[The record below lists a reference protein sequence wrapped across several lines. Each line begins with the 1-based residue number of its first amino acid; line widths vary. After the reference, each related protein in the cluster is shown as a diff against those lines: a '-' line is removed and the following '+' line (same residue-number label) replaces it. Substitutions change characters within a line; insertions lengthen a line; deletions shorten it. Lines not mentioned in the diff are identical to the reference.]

1 MKSIPTKVQ
10 TLCLLLLFIIPTI
23 SHAKH
28 LHPEKWYQNKW
39 CAEQN
44 GQTEYRLPDK
54 TRCDCLTDTHA
65 IEVDFAK
72 KFYEAIGQSLYYS
85 MQTGKRA
92 GVLLIIEN
100 KNELKY
106 WIRLN
111 STIQYFGL
119 PIDT

>member
-1 MKSIPTKVQ
+1 MKKLIY
-10 TLCLLLLFIIPTI
+10 LLILFIPTI
-23 SHAKH
+23 AYAKH

-39 CAEQN
+39 CAEQK

-72 KFYEAIGQSLYYS
+72 KFYEALGQSLYYS

-92 GVLLIIEN
+92 GILLIIEN
-100 KNELKY
+100 KKELKY

-111 STIQYFGL
+111 STIQHFGL
-119 PIDT
+119 PVDTWKIEP